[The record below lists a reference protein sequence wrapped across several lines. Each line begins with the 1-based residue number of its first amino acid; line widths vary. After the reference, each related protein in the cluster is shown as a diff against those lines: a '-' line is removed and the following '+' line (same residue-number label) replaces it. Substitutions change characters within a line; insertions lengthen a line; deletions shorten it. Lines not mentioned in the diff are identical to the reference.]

1 LIETGIFP
9 LQIVPGPGA
18 MLDTAF
24 LTNTPNAPPILLPDD
39 TAYAPYIH
47 VTAVP
52 AVAKDR
58 SSTSC

>member
-1 LIETGIFP
+1 
-9 LQIVPGPGA
+9 

-58 SSTSC
+58 FLNIVLNEEQERAIGYVKAT